1 MEFLTVLLLGIALS
15 MDAFAVSLC
24 CGTNLHEKKFKT
36 AVLIGFY
43 FGLFQAL
50 MPLAGFKFGYMLED
64 MISAF
69 DHWVAFGLLSIIGGK
84 MLFEGIKTDPA
95 CKKSINVTKFSVV
108 IALAVATSIDA
119 LIAGLS
125 LAYMNMNIY
134 TAISII
140 GITTFIFSYFGVYL
154 GERFSYKLGNKA
166 EIIGG
171 IILILIGI
179 KTLFEHLGIITL

>member
-1 MEFLTVLLLGIALS
+1 MEFLTVLFLGIALS

-24 CGTNLHEKKFKT
+24 CGANLHGKKFKT
-36 AVLIGFY
+36 AIIVGFY

-50 MPLAGFKFGYMLED
+50 MPLAGFKFGFMLED
-64 MISAF
+64 MIAAF
-69 DHWVAFGLLSIIGGK
+69 DHWVAFGLLAIIGGK
-84 MLFEGIKTDPA
+84 MLMEGIKSDPT
-95 CKKSINVTKFSVV
+95 CKKSINITKFTVV

-125 LAYMNMNIY
+125 LAYMDMNIY
-134 TAISII
+134 SAITII
-140 GITTFIFSYFGVYL
+140 GVTTFLFSYFGVYL
-154 GERFSYKLGNKA
+154 GERFSYKLGSKA

-171 IILILIGI
+171 IILILIGT